1 MTVMMVVEV
10 VQRCEE
16 HCGHKRS
23 PRPPGPVKSACQI
36 GCIGVAI
43 NVRLAAPAQLSVEIC
58 TVRTFL
64 RHLCICAAAWA
75 VVASTTHAQA
85 PPTVLS
91 MLDAYAAGRFDQ
103 VVADLERTEDFT
115 PILDQFRRDGPE
127 WINSAGADKAD
138 RRELIAATFA
148 LEAARAAIGRPWKL
162 LLRVPSAPGISL
174 IGYTL
179 YWEAPPLIL
188 EWACERLRAR
198 PTPHPAERWWQLA
211 AIAVGHR
218 SEDFQFLVGTPFNS
232 MIWNKQDEIEHLD
245 HVEQRMPE
253 EMRIQLAKAIAIE
266 WRWPRDAIP
275 AFLALV
281 EHPDVGGE
289 ARVRLGVAQSRTG
302 RHADAVTTL
311 RRAEQETREP
321 HLVYLAR
328 LFKGRSFEA
337 LKRTKDAE
345 ASYRSAVLT
354 IPGAQAAA
362 NALAG
367 LLAADGR
374 RLDAQHVMGAT
385 LAASPLPDD
394 PWRVYVHGDDRFWP
408 YLIGRLRKE
417 IGQ

>member
-1 MTVMMVVEV
+1 MRAT
-10 VQRCEE
+10 
-16 HCGHKRS
+16 
-23 PRPPGPVKSACQI
+23 
-36 GCIGVAI
+36 
-43 NVRLAAPAQLSVEIC
+43 
-58 TVRTFL
+58 L
-64 RHLCICAAAWA
+64 RHLCICAAAWT

-103 VVADLERTEDFT
+103 VGADLKRTENFG
-115 PILDQFRRDGPE
+115 PVLDQLRRDAPA
-127 WINSAGADKAD
+127 WINSGGAAQAD

-162 LLRVPSAPGISL
+162 WLRVPTAPGVNL

-188 EWACERLRAR
+188 EWACERFRSR
-198 PTPHPAERWWQLA
+198 PTPHSAERWWQLA
-211 AIAVGHR
+211 AISVGHR
-218 SEDFQFLVGTPFNS
+218 SEDFQFLVASPFNS
-232 MIWNKQDEIEHLD
+232 MIWNKQDEIEHLA
-245 HVEQRMPE
+245 HVEKRMPD

-266 WRWPRDAIP
+266 WRWPGDAIP
-275 AFLALV
+275 AFLAIA

-302 RHADAVTTL
+302 RHADAVNTL

-328 LFKGRSFEA
+328 LFRGRSLEA
-337 LKRTKDAE
+337 LKRTRDAE
-345 ASYRSAVLT
+345 AAYRSAVLT

-374 RLDAQHVMGAT
+374 RLDAQQVMGAT
-385 LAASPLPDD
+385 LGTSPMPDD
-394 PWRVYVHGDDRFWP
+394 PWRVYMHGDDRFWP
-408 YLIGRLRKE
+408 YLIDRLRKE